1 MLSLE
6 KIFLGW
12 AWGSWAAQHPPEY
25 FAKGS
30 GWRARHMYSAVQ
42 SGRPWATKPA
52 VQTLHLRLQDPG
64 PASGVALSL
73 GARRGHPGL
82 QRPSLL

>member
-1 MLSLE
+1 MAGTPHVQRCA
-6 KIFLGW
+6 KWPAMGHKTF
-12 AWGSWAAQHPPEY
+12 APPE
-25 FAKGS
+25 ATETGS
-30 GWRARHMYSAVQ
+30 TSPQ
-42 SGRPWATKPA
+42 PA